1 MTIQEI
7 YLIITAL
14 VALTVAFVKV
24 QVATSSNTKNQA
36 EFKTEMNAK
45 TDKLDD
51 ELNNKVDK
59 LERMFVERMES
70 LQEKVNHTQLEM
82 VEIKSDTKYTRE
94 SVEKLEGSINSLV
107 QLFHQHVLK
116 KDA

>member
-59 LERMFVERMES
+59 LEKRS
-70 LQEKVNHTQLEM
+70 IIHNWKWL
-82 VEIKSDTKYTRE
+82 KSNQI
-94 SVEKLEGSINSLV
+94 LSIRVRASRS
-107 QLFHQHVLK
+107 
-116 KDA
+116 